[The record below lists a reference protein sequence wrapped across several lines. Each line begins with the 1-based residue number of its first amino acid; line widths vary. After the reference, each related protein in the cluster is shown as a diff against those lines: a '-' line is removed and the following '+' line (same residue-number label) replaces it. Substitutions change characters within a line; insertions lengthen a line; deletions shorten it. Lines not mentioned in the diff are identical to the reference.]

1 MSVDQDNP
9 LPPEPEKDPSA
20 SAPVFE
26 IEPARAADSGSMEP
40 AFAVDA
46 SATAYPDYPRPSIPD
61 DLRVPW
67 SWSDIFLLV
76 GVAIGGGILISFI
89 VMAGLSL
96 FGVQVLRLLRESP
109 EKLNQLNVVIQVVLD
124 LGILAYLAAQ
134 MRLRF
139 HSPFWRTI
147 GWRPLEPAKLSR
159 NATYIALVLGGF
171 LLSFVVTL
179 ASNIFPPEKELPIQA
194 LLQDRYTA
202 LLFILV
208 AVLVAPVV
216 EETVFRGYLYPVAAR
231 SFGKAW
237 GIIVTGTL
245 FGLLHA
251 SQLWGGWGQIG
262 LLVIVGIVFT
272 FARAASRSVVASF
285 ILHTSYN
292 SLQVIALLI
301 STHGLRHFPAN

>member
-1 MSVDQDNP
+1 MSFDQDNP
-9 LPPEPEKDPSA
+9 LPPEPGKDPSA

-67 SWSDIFLLV
+67 NWSDIFLLV

-216 EETVFRGYLYPVAAR
+216 QGYLVSMSPAWAETGKQRADQIAELAR
-231 SFGKAW
+231 VGDVEKALALSNTW
-237 GIIVTGTL
+237 LATHPDDSNV
-245 FGLLHA
+245 LLRR
-251 SQLWGGWGQIG
+251 SE
-262 LLVIVGIVFT
+262 LLST
-272 FARAASRSVVASF
+272 NQR
-285 ILHTSYN
+285 LE
-292 SLQVIALLI
+292 QALVDI
-301 STHGLRHFPAN
+301 T